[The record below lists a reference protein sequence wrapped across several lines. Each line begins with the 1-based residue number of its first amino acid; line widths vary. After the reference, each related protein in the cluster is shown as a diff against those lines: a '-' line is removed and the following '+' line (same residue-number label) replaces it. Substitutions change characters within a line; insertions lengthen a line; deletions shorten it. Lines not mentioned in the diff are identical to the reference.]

1 MNFPP
6 RGLKESAAEVKPVNM
21 IASGVQLGCGL
32 GRGESATHLEAAA
45 TASEDRGS
53 PRWCQLSTTH
63 TKVRTYTGC
72 PTNLNNTQATP

>member
-1 MNFPP
+1 MPAPQLQVQASKKKRWN
-6 RGLKESAAEVKPVNM
+6 VNM
-21 IASGVQLGCGL
+21 TASGVQLGCGL

-72 PTNLNNTQATP
+72 PTNLNNGSNSA